1 MGSPA
6 RAAGIMRAQHPQ
18 TGDERQRLAK
28 ASRIVVKLGTSTVTD
43 ADGNV
48 SHERLAPLVDSIAQL
63 HQAGKQVVLV
73 SSGAVGLGRG
83 RLGLHRARTSDLVLR
98 QACAAVGQSL
108 LMHVYERLFSA
119 HGIHIAQLLLTQ
131 EDFVERNR
139 YSNLRHTTER
149 LLKLGVVP
157 VINENDTVST
167 AELQVTS
174 GRIFSD
180 NDRLAALVASKLDA
194 EALILLT
201 NVDGLLDADGALIP
215 VVEAIDAHVKMLA
228 SGPSAGGRGGM
239 VTKLEAAEL
248 AMCAGMIAVIAN
260 GRVEKIVERVLSGE
274 PLGTVFLPPGLRMA
288 GKRRWIAYAADA
300 RGAVV
305 INAGA
310 CSAITTRKASLLW
323 SGVVKVERP
332 FERQDV
338 ISILDPRG
346 TEFARGIADFASD
359 SVALVVAN
367 GSKSASNKALVLVKR
382 DNIVLLESQEV
393 K

>member
-1 MGSPA
+1 
-6 RAAGIMRAQHPQ
+6 MRTSQPQ
-18 TGDERQRLAK
+18 PDERQRLAK

-43 ADGNV
+43 PNGSA
-48 SHERLAPLVDSIAQL
+48 SHERLAPIVASIGRL
-63 HQAGKQVVLV
+63 HSSGKQIVLV

-83 RLGLHRARTSDLVLR
+83 RLGLHRARTGDLVLR

-108 LMHVYERLFSA
+108 LMHCYERLFQA

-131 EDFVERNR
+131 DDFVDRNR

-180 NDRLAALVASKLDA
+180 NDRLAALVASKLEA

-201 NVDGLLDADGALIP
+201 NVDGLLDSSGALIP
-215 VVEAIDAHVKMLA
+215 LVTHIDARLKTLA

-248 AMCAGMIAVIAN
+248 AMRAGTMAVIAN
-260 GRVEKIVERVLSGE
+260 GRVPDILERVLQGE
-274 PLGTVFLPPGLRMA
+274 ELGTVFLPPGLRMA

-300 RGAVV
+300 RGSVQ
-305 INAGA
+305 INSGA
-310 CSAITTRKASLLW
+310 CAAIATRKASLLW
-323 SGVVKVERP
+323 SGVTKVERP
-332 FERQDV
+332 FERMDV
-338 ISILDPRG
+338 ISILDPEG
-346 TEFARGIADFASD
+346 TEVARGIADFASD
-359 SVALVVAN
+359 SIPRN
-367 GSKSASNKALVLVKR
+367 GSSSASKSSSKALVLVKR
-382 DNIVLLESQEV
+382 DNIVVLEQQ
-393 K
+393 

>member
-1 MGSPA
+1 MMTSPDVNGWPPL
-6 RAAGIMRAQHPQ
+6 RSTQ
-18 TGDERQRLAK
+18 TKSDDVRQRLAK
-28 ASRIVVKLGTSTVTD
+28 ASRLVVKLGTSTVTD
-43 ADGNV
+43 ADG
-48 SHERLAPLVDSIAQL
+48 SASQERLAPIVESIARL
-63 HQAGKQVVLV
+63 HEAGKQIVLV

-83 RLGLHRARTSDLVLR
+83 RLGLHRARTSDVVLR

-108 LMHVYERLFSA
+108 LMHCYERLFRE
-119 HGIHIAQLLLTQ
+119 HGINIAQLLLTQ

-139 YSNLRHTTER
+139 YSNLRQTTER

-201 NVDGLLDADGALIP
+201 NVDGLLDGDGQLIP
-215 VVEAIDAHVKMLA
+215 VVTSVDAQVKAMA
-228 SGPSAGGRGGM
+228 SGPSVGGRGGM
-239 VTKLEAAEL
+239 VTKLEAAEI
-248 AMCAGMIAVIAN
+248 AMRAGTIAVIAN
-260 GRVEKIVERVLSGE
+260 GRTERILERISAGE
-274 PLGTVFLPPGLRMA
+274 TLGTVFVPPGLRMA
-288 GKRRWIAYAADA
+288 GKRRWIAYAADV

-310 CSAITTRKASLLW
+310 CSAISTRKASLLW

-332 FERQDV
+332 FDRTDV
-338 ISILDPRG
+338 ISILDPEG
-346 TEFARGIADFASD
+346 AEFARGIADFSSD
-359 SVALVVAN
+359 TAEVKAGSN
-367 GSKSASNKALVLVKR
+367 GSKGSGSKALVLVKR
-382 DNIVLLESQEV
+382 DNIVLVEP

>member
-1 MGSPA
+1 MSPNA
-6 RAAGIMRAQHPQ
+6 KIV
-18 TGDERQRLAK
+18 DERQRIAK

-43 ADGNV
+43 ADGGV
-48 SHERLAPLVDSIAQL
+48 SLERLQPIVESIARLQQQGR
-63 HQAGKQVVLV
+63 HVVLV

-108 LMHVYERLFSA
+108 LMHMYERLFSA
-119 HGIHIAQLLLTQ
+119 HHINIAQLLLTQ

-157 VINENDTVST
+157 IINENDTVST

-194 EALILLT
+194 DALLLLT
-201 NVDGLLDADGALIP
+201 NVDGLLDADKNTIP
-215 VVEAIDAHVKMLA
+215 AVAKIDAALRALA

-239 VTKLEAAEL
+239 VTKLEAAEI
-248 AMCAGMIAVIAN
+248 AMRAGTIAVIAD
-260 GRVEKIVERVLSGE
+260 GRVPNILDRALNGEKI
-274 PLGTVFLPPGLRMA
+274 GTVFLPPGLRMA

-300 RGAVV
+300 RGSVV

-310 CSAITTRKASLLW
+310 CSAVMTRKASLLW
-323 SGVVKVERP
+323 SGVVSVEHP
-332 FERQDV
+332 FDRTDV
-338 ISILDPRG
+338 ISILDPHG
-346 TEFARGIADFASD
+346 TEFARGIADTASD
-359 SVALVVAN
+359 SVAHGNGDGSTGRKSPILVR
-367 GSKSASNKALVLVKR
+367 R
-382 DNIVLLESQEV
+382 DNIVILEQE
-393 K
+393 